1 MAEPIYVTKQD
12 YYEWSGID
20 LALELKGSNYD
31 NVSDAVDIFLYRVET
46 WCLDYL
52 THHYR
57 VTTQDPKDRQGNPIF
72 DLAAFKKGVLH
83 QIDYLRRNGDL
94 SVQAVSIART
104 TTSVA
109 PELAPNAYMV
119 WKNAGMCNIAHKNPF
134 GIIDT
139 YI

>member
-31 NVSDAVDIFLYRVET
+31 NISDAVDIFLFRVET

-52 THHYR
+52 THYYR
-57 VTTQDPKDRQGNPIF
+57 VTITDPKDRQGNPIF
-72 DLAAFKKGVLH
+72 DVDAFKKGVLH

-94 SVQAVSIART
+94 SIQAISIARN
-104 TTSVA
+104 TTSTA
-109 PELAPNAYMV
+109 PLLAPNTLMV

>member
-12 YYEWSGID
+12 YYNWSGID
-20 LALELKGSNYD
+20 LQLELKGSNYD
-31 NVSDAVDIFLYRVET
+31 NISDAVDIFLTRVEG

-52 THHYR
+52 ENNYR
-57 VTTQDPKDRQGNPIF
+57 ITPTEPLDTDGEPIF
-72 DLAAFKKGVLH
+72 NLAAFKKGVLH

-94 SVQAVSIART
+94 SIQAVSIMRNT
-104 TTSVA
+104 ISTA
-109 PELAPNAYMV
+109 PQLAPNALMV
-119 WKNAGMCNIAHKNPF
+119 WKNACMANIAHKNPF